1 MRRWRKKMSKRSGR
15 LSYCEDFLSR
25 CSRTDRMSCRSSA
38 SLDPP
43 SSHLRHLSCVCSQT
57 ASPWTWALNKRQ
69 TGGII
74 LHLCETRGSDRFILD
89 RSSCSWVPL
98 KHFQY
103 HKQRQAAAQMLRKET
118 RTLAQSHNTH
128 NFLLICW
135 TVESSCPPTC
145 C

>member
-74 LHLCETRGSDRFILD
+74 LYLCETLHVVATDLFWTDRRVVKSQD
-89 RSSCSWVPL
+89 GWVPL
-98 KHFQY
+98 QTFETFSVSKT
-103 HKQRQAAAQMLRKET
+103 KASCCSDVKE
-118 RTLAQSHNTH
+118 RDKNT
-128 NFLLICW
+128 C
-135 TVESSCPPTC
+135 TVT
-145 C
+145 

>member
-57 ASPWTWALNKRQ
+57 VSPWTWALNKRQ

-74 LHLCETRGSDRFILD
+74 LYLCETLHVIVTAT
-89 RSSCSWVPL
+89 RSSTDLFCRRVVKSQDGWVHL
-98 KHFQY
+98 
-103 HKQRQAAAQMLRKET
+103 
-118 RTLAQSHNTH
+118 
-128 NFLLICW
+128 
-135 TVESSCPPTC
+135 
-145 C
+145 

>member
-25 CSRTDRMSCRSSA
+25 CSQTDRMSCRSSA

-89 RSSCSWVPL
+89 RSSCSWVPSQTFETFSVSQTKASCCSDVKERDKNTCTVTQHTQL
-98 KHFQY
+98 SVN
-103 HKQRQAAAQMLRKET
+103 MLD
-118 RTLAQSHNTH
+118 
-128 NFLLICW
+128 C
-135 TVESSCPPTC
+135 
-145 C
+145 

>member
-89 RSSCSWVPL
+89 RSSCSWVPSQTFETFSVSQTKASCCSDVKEGDKNTCTVTQHTQL
-98 KHFQY
+98 SVN
-103 HKQRQAAAQMLRKET
+103 MLD
-118 RTLAQSHNTH
+118 
-128 NFLLICW
+128 C
-135 TVESSCPPTC
+135 
-145 C
+145 